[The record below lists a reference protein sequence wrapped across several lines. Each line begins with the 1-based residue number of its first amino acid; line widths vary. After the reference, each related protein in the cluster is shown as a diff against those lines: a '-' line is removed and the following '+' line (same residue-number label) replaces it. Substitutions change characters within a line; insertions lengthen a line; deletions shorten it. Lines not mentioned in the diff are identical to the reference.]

1 MSGPPLKDPSRLIG
15 SDMIIERV
23 VLVPYAAPRSKGDE
37 GMLRGTLAFF
47 QGFPISVVKPNP
59 CSELTPGRSHA

>member
-1 MSGPPLKDPSRLIG
+1 
-15 SDMIIERV
+15 MIIERV
-23 VLVPYAAPRSKGDE
+23 VPVPYAAPGSKGDE